1 MDMLLLYNT
10 LNDDVISVIFEFIP
24 TEILSLCNR
33 KNWIQNY
40 KKQLTKKSLNR
51 SYYRF
56 LLRNDFYII
65 FEHFFDYY
73 YNIFIKKKKIYY
85 KTYVF
90 QNHLDLL
97 THLSSQEYNSQKCLK
112 IIIDKRK
119 TGRQKK
125 KKYIYKNKKLISNKW
140 SN

>member
-1 MDMLLLYNT
+1 MDMSLLYNT

-24 TEILSLCNR
+24 TEFLSLCTQEY
-33 KNWIQNY
+33 WIQNY
-40 KKQLTKKSLNR
+40 KKKLTEKSLNR

-65 FEHFFDYY
+65 FDHFLDYY
-73 YNIFIKKKKIYY
+73 YNIFKKKKKIYY
-85 KTYVF
+85 KKYVF

-112 IIIDKRK
+112 IMIY
-119 TGRQKK
+119 KK
-125 KKYIYKNKKLISNKW
+125 KTKHRRKYIYKNKKSISNKW

>member
-1 MDMLLLYNT
+1 MDMSLLYNT

-24 TEILSLCNR
+24 TEFLSLCTQEY
-33 KNWIQNY
+33 WIQNY
-40 KKQLTKKSLNR
+40 KKKLTEKSLNR

-65 FEHFFDYY
+65 FGHFLDYY
-73 YNIFIKKKKIYY
+73 YNIFKKKKKIYY
-85 KTYVF
+85 KKYVF

-112 IIIDKRK
+112 IMIDK
-119 TGRQKK
+119 KK
-125 KKYIYKNKKLISNKW
+125 N
-140 SN
+140 